1 MGNCIWNGIMS
12 ASSATSWAL
21 VTGASSGIGRA
32 TAEELAAKGH
42 AIVLVARDAVALAN
56 EAKRLRDT
64 RDVPVMV
71 VTVDFAEPSAAAAVD
86 HATRDLP
93 IDIAVLAAGYGSV
106 GRFLDQSLADEVAM
120 VQVNC
125 ASVVAL
131 SGLLLARFTAR
142 GRGQLVL
149 YGSIVGFGG
158 VAYSATYAATKNFVQ
173 AFAEGLQRE
182 VAGTGV
188 QVLCVAPGP
197 TDTGF
202 ARRAKM
208 QMGQAPGPE
217 VVARATVAALPS
229 NGTIRPGGLSKL
241 LHYSLATLGRR
252 GRSLV
257 LGHIMRGMAKPA

>member
-1 MGNCIWNGIMS
+1 MS
-12 ASSATSWAL
+12 APRTNSWAL

-32 TAEELAAKGH
+32 TAEELATRGH
-42 AIVLVARDAVALAN
+42 ALVLVARHEATLVA
-56 EAKRLRDT
+56 EATRLRAQHG
-64 RDVPVMV
+64 VPVMV
-71 VTVDFAEPSAAAAVD
+71 ITADFADPSAAGAVH

-106 GRFLDQSLADEVAM
+106 GRFFDQTLADEVAM

-125 ASVVAL
+125 ANVVAL
-131 SGLLLARFTAR
+131 SGHLLPRFLAK
-142 GRGQLVL
+142 GSGQLVL
-149 YGSIVGFGG
+149 YSSIVGFGG

-188 QVLCVAPGP
+188 HVLCVAPGP

-202 ARRAKM
+202 ARRAGM
-208 QMGQAPGPE
+208 HMGRAPGPE
-217 VVARATVAALPS
+217 VVARATVSALPS

-257 LGHIMRGMAKPA
+257 LGQIMRGMAKST